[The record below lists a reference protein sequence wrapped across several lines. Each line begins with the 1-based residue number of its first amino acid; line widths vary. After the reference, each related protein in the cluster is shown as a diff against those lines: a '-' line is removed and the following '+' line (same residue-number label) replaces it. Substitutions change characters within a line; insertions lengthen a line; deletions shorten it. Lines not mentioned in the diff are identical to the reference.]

1 MTISNNNFGNPN
13 NKNRD
18 IFIERMRRFD
28 KPHSKLLITDF
39 NTDWINQVIDYCVAY
54 NLWKRGFIPAPPS
67 KALFVVGYH
76 GSGKTFVTERC
87 AKVLRARQEK
97 LSGYGIRGSSFEV
110 RSELADIADAAKDLP
125 VWIDDLGTEG
135 NELGCPDGPVAAM
148 LVSLVDWFK
157 TRKHPIII
165 TSNIA
170 PANRQVDYEALQSQD
185 PLSIRYGTRAGYRLW
200 KHFQTIYTGKK
211 PFGEEQ

>member
-1 MTISNNNFGNPN
+1 MNES
-13 NKNRD
+13 RD
-18 IFIERMRRFD
+18 IFLEKMRRLD
-28 KPHSKLLITDF
+28 KPHSKFLITES
-39 NTDWINQVIDYCVAY
+39 NREWVNQVIDYCVTY
-54 NLWKRGFIPAPPS
+54 DLWKRGISTVTPS
-67 KALFVVGYH
+67 KALFVFGYH

-97 LSGYGIRGSSFEV
+97 MSEYGIKGSSFET
-110 RSELADIADAAKDLP
+110 RGILADIADAAKDLP
-125 VWIDDLGTEG
+125 VWIDDLGAEG

-148 LVSLVDWFK
+148 IVNIVDSFK
-157 TRKHPIII
+157 TRKHPVII
-165 TSNIA
+165 TSNIH
-170 PANRQVDYEALQSQD
+170 PASKQVDYEALHEQD